1 MRVFL
6 SYARRDAPEVAALAD
21 YVRRTPHVVLLDP
34 QGSLEPEASLLDEVR
49 RAMRAADAVLVWMSP
64 AGATSDWVRHEL
76 GMAWGARLPVVA
88 VVSRPG
94 MEGLLPDPRS
104 ARVVVAGEGAPE
116 AVVQALLS
124 LSRRGDAPSMV
135 AEAG

>member
-1 MRVFL
+1 
-6 SYARRDAPEVAALAD
+6 
-21 YVRRTPHVVLLDP
+21 
-34 QGSLEPEASLLDEVR
+34 
-49 RAMRAADAVLVWMSP
+49 
-64 AGATSDWVRHEL
+64 
-76 GMAWGARLPVVA
+76 MAWGARLPVVA